1 MKSSLFRWGTAL
13 LATLAIA
20 GCGGGGGGDTAVV
33 TPPTTGTAVS
43 TAITTAAAAAVN
55 DTATNP
61 NAAFTVVQAATGSA
75 VTIKSPPV
83 VNFSVFSDGKVKTGL
98 TINDVRFAIAK
109 LVPGTNGN
117 PDEWQSYVSVTKS
130 GAAGKGPGGNPVLTS
145 AVQATTDSKLSLEAN
160 EALGDAGQFVYN
172 PDGYYTYTFKTNITD
187 PTKTNG
193 VVYDATQTHRVA
205 IQLSYKNAAG
215 ATVSVNPYFDFTI
228 GVDGKAVPAA
238 ANKTRKMADVASCN
252 SCHEKLALHGG
263 GRVDTQYCVMCHNP
277 GTVDPESG
285 NNLDMAAMT
294 HSIHAGRR
302 IKAATGEDYTIW
314 GYGNAKHDYAE
325 VGFPQDLRNCT
336 KCHSGA
342 NPATPQGDNWKTA
355 VSKKACLTCHTPKTG
370 GAWETSH
377 KVYAGTLVGAG
388 AAASSLTNAQ
398 CVTCHS
404 ADENPNL
411 APETVHWN
419 QNEENSAKYKMK
431 IESAIYDAA
440 TRKVTV
446 KYFLFDP
453 TNGNAAH
460 KLLVNTSECTA
471 NTGGALIRGSIFKD
485 CNNAKF
491 GNLKFYLAYQ
501 SMVGQSAA
509 VTEFSSYN
517 NGGSTAY
524 ACLFEGTATSGSSA
538 TNGCTP
544 AINDGNN
551 HYTVTIPVPTDTAT
565 SVASGTARV
574 LSIGQVKEPQLVLK
588 SIDPRPAV
596 VPAVLVNV
604 VVQNTYEDV
613 VLSGAKN
620 PRREVVSNDKCNA
633 CHGALG
639 TTSGSNALANAFH
652 SGARNTVESCA
663 LCHDANRAS
672 STVMTNGLAM
682 NESYQF
688 NRMIHGIHGNSKR
701 VSPFTHGNK
710 VVGVFCNAVG
720 TTQAAK
726 DICTAVNA
734 SVPPLTLLTDGS
746 VEDYAAEV
754 AYPGIGLNCNACHV
768 NNSYK
773 NDQGTLGAVIR
784 KGPATVSSTGALVVT
799 ADANPSNWLVIS
811 PKSAS
816 CTACHDSSASIG
828 HVTAFGGSGTS
839 FGNLTQGAVAGLTGS
854 AAAPRETCNDCHA
867 SGGFKG
873 VDIVHGLK

>member
-1 MKSSLFRWGTAL
+1 MKISVTRWVWAL
-13 LATLAIA
+13 LASVAVV
-20 GCGGGGGGDTAVV
+20 GCGGGGGGG
-33 TPPTTGTAVS
+33 GTAVTPATS
-43 TAITTAAAAAVN
+43 VAAAISSAAAVAAN
-55 DTATNP
+55 DSSTNVSAP
-61 NAAFTVVQAATGSA
+61 FTVLQDAGVPA
-75 VTIKSPPV
+75 VTVNSPPV
-83 VNFSVFSDGKVKTGL
+83 VNFVVFSDGAVKTGL
-98 TINDVRFAIAK
+98 ALSNVRFALAK

-117 PDEWQSYVSVTKS
+117 PDEWQSYISVNKTAS
-130 GAAGKGPGGNPVLTS
+130 AGIGPGGAASPR
-145 AVQATTDSKLSLEAN
+145 AVAKQATTDGQMSLEEVAAAN
-160 EALGDAGQFVYN
+160 LVGQLTFN
-172 PDGYYTYTFKTNITD
+172 PDGYYSYAFKTDIKD
-187 PTKTNG
+187 ITKTSG
-193 VVYDATQTHRVA
+193 VTYEPSLTHRIA

-215 ATVSVNPYFDFTI
+215 ATVLVNPYFDFI
-228 GVDGKAVPAA
+228 IVDGKAVPVAA
-238 ANKTRKMADVASCN
+238 SKTRKMADVASCN

-302 IKAATGEDYTIW
+302 IKAATGDDYTIW
-314 GYGNAKHDYAE
+314 GYGNSKHDYAE

-336 KCHSGA
+336 KCHTGG

-355 VSKKACLTCHTPKTG
+355 VSSKACLTCHTPIDG
-370 GAWETSH
+370 GAWQTTH
-377 KVYAGTLVGAG
+377 KVYAGTLVGVG

-398 CVTCHS
+398 CVTCHKAGS
-404 ADENPNL
+404 NIS
-411 APETVHWN
+411 PEVVHWN
-419 QNEENSAKYKMK
+419 QNEENSAKYKMN
-431 IESAIYDAA
+431 IESTTYDAA

-446 KYFLFDP
+446 KYFLSDP
-453 TNGNAAH
+453 TNGNAAYN
-460 KLLVNTSECTA
+460 LLTADCTA
-471 NTGGALIRGSIFKD
+471 GPTCANTT
-485 CNNAKF
+485 KF
-491 GNLKFYLAYQ
+491 GNLRFYVAYQ
-501 SMVGQSAA
+501 SLVGQTTA
-509 VTEFSSYN
+509 VTDFSSYN
-517 NGGSTAY
+517 NGGSGANEFAY
-524 ACLFEGTATSGSSA
+524 KGT
-538 TNGCTP
+538 
-544 AINDGNN
+544 NDGNN
-551 HYTVTIPVPTDTAT
+551 HYTVDITLPADTAT
-565 SVASGTARV
+565 SVATGTARV
-574 LSIGQVKEPQLVLK
+574 LSIGQIKEPQLILK
-588 SIDPRPAV
+588 SLDPRPAV
-596 VPAVLVNV
+596 VPAALVNV
-604 VVQNTYEDV
+604 VVQNTYKDV
-613 VLSGAKN
+613 VLTGTMN
-620 PRREVVSNDKCNA
+620 PRRQVVSNEKCNA

-710 VVGVFCNAVG
+710 VVGVFCNAAG

-754 AYPGIGLNCNACHV
+754 AYPGVGLNCNACHV

-773 NDQGTLGAVIR
+773 NDQGTLGAVVR

-811 PKSAS
+811 PKAAS
-816 CTACHDSSASIG
+816 CTACHDSSAAIG
-828 HVTAFGGSGTS
+828 HVTAFGGSS

-854 AAAPRETCNDCHA
+854 AASPRETCNDCHA

-873 VDIVHGLK
+873 VDIVHGQQ